1 MTLLA
6 PEADRAVRD
15 AVEAFMAG
23 ALRPSMLGETM
34 FETKNSRYRLMDGV
48 LFSSSDTTMIG
59 AELVGWLLEGPSQSV
74 VQDGWIAGARGV
86 LVDRRKSRNIIV
98 TSTSR
103 LFRVDATGSGLK
115 PFPQAPAGSMPNQ
128 VGSGGHQAPEAPR
141 GYQPPPAVPLSP
153 TPSAHLGPPTHRKAI
168 PPCPPPPIGRVPGT
182 TELSV
187 ATAMITREPSQP
199 GAPLP
204 LPPPTPLPVRSVA
217 PVHPPPRLTG
227 KHPRSSHPSIPGM
240 GAAPG
245 LRPLPFPAPPPSR
258 RPEAYVPRAHAP
270 VHAPVQAMREIE
282 VEEDPTA
289 KHDRAS
295 LPLPPPASA
304 PRPAARADA
313 PPASGLRRSGPPGA
327 MARAPVVAPRK
338 ASRRGITLS

>member
-1 MTLLA
+1 
-6 PEADRAVRD
+6 
-15 AVEAFMAG
+15 MAG

-48 LFSSSDTTMIG
+48 LFSSSDTSMIG

-86 LVDRRKSRNIIV
+86 MVDRRKSRNIIV

-115 PFPQAPAGSMPNQ
+115 PFPQPPAGSMSNQ
-128 VGSGGHQAPEAPR
+128 VGSAGHPAPEAP
-141 GYQPPPAVPLSP
+141 YAHLAPASVPP
-153 TPSAHLGPPTHRKAI
+153 TPTPTAHLGPPTHRKAI
-168 PPCPPPPIGRVPGT
+168 PPCPPAPIGRVPGT

-204 LPPPTPLPVRSVA
+204 LPPPTPRPTPLPIRSVA

-227 KHPRSSHPSIPGM
+227 KHPRANLPSIPGM
-240 GAAPG
+240 GAPPAH
-245 LRPLPFPAPPPSR
+245 RPLPFPVAPPARRQGSEARFAPATSALAPQRNAAPARPADEIEIEEDPTSKHERAKLPLPAPTSVPRPAERDAPPPSGLR
-258 RPEAYVPRAHAP
+258 RA
-270 VHAPVQAMREIE
+270 
-282 VEEDPTA
+282 T
-289 KHDRAS
+289 
-295 LPLPPPASA
+295 PASA
-304 PRPAARADA
+304 
-313 PPASGLRRSGPPGA
+313 
-327 MARAPVVAPRK
+327 VAPRK